1 MPQANKNEKKRGGK
15 QFSEGYQPPRS
26 AKAVKKKKT
35 RLKEAVGLESWESIQ
50 DYLLTK
56 GAKKFITSINK
67 LQEKSFVFSYLQ
79 AMEYFKPKLS
89 RTELTGKE
97 GEDLQV
103 NFTET
108 IISKKV

>member
-1 MPQANKNEKKRGGK
+1 MKNAKKRGTPFTK
-15 QFSEGYQPPRS
+15 DRQPPSS
-26 AKAVKKKKT
+26 AKRVKKRKT
-35 RLKEAVGLESWESIQ
+35 IVKESVGLESWESIQ

-56 GAKKFITSINK
+56 GAKKFIDSIHALNDRA
-67 LQEKSFVFSYLQ
+67 FAFTYLQ

-103 NFTET
+103 SFTET